1 MFQVFWM
8 PKEYLPQT
16 FIYLYKNK
24 NLLPRLFYI
33 KLLTAVPH
41 FTVVFIFKCALGK
54 CEYNMDVNSDPA
66 VFNL

>member
-8 PKEYLPQT
+8 PKEYLLQT
-16 FIYLYKNK
+16 LIYLYKNK
-24 NLLPRLFYI
+24 NLLPRLTYI

-41 FTVVFIFKCALGK
+41 FTVIFIFKYVLGK
-54 CEYNMDVNSDPA
+54 CKYMDVNSDPA